1 MGFYMTSGNLKQTLI
16 VATLI
21 TSLNKKLRKF
31 VKNEG
36 YSVSHSLIAPSKEL
50 YSKMALDEEGVS
62 PL

>member
-36 YSVSHSLIAPSKEL
+36 YSVSHNFIAPIKEL
-50 YSKMALDEEGVS
+50 CSKMALEEVGMS
-62 PL
+62 LP